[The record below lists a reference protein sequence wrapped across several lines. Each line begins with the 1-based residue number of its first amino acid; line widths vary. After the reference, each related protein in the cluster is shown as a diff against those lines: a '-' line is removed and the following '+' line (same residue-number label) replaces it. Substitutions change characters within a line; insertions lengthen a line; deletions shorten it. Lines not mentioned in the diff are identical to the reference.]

1 MPALRKPRFDYRYQL
16 KTELEALREHATLR
30 RVPTRKADRLLVATW
45 NVANL
50 GVHKRRPKDYAL
62 LSEVVGWFDVVAL
75 QEVNDD
81 LAGLRALQ
89 AQLPD
94 YYRVLF
100 SEATG
105 NEERGAFIYDSRKV
119 QLLEKVGRLAIP
131 PSQLARIKLPGST
144 QPFAGFDRGPYL
156 AAFEAGAFRFLL
168 VNVHLFYGSTSAT
181 DIERRSL
188 EAFAV
193 AYWADRRRKDKHAF
207 TTDII
212 ALGDF
217 NLPRIHPTDP
227 IFKALTSRGLVLRKP
242 ELREHLSVVGGSSLG
257 GHKSRSFPA
266 RRPSSRQATSSTST
280 TRSSAASGATP
291 TGPTRSSSTTS
302 ATTSPTTAPCGP
314 RWRSDGPDGS
324 ATAPLPMDTSP
335 SRASFFG

>member
-1 MPALRKPRFDYRYQL
+1 MPAFPKPRFDYRYRL
-16 KTELEALREHATLR
+16 DTEVKALRDHARVRGVPAR
-30 RVPTRKADRLLVATW
+30 RPDRLLIATW

-50 GVHKRRPKDYAL
+50 GVQKRREKDYAL
-62 LSEVVGWFDVVAL
+62 LAEIVGWFDVIAL

-81 LAGLRALQ
+81 LTGLRALQ
-89 AQLPD
+89 AALPD
-94 YYRVLF
+94 SYRILF

-105 NEERGAFIYDSRKV
+105 NQERGAFIYDSRKIK
-119 QLLEKVGRLAIP
+119 LLEKVGRLAIP
-131 PSQLARIKLPGST
+131 PAQLGRIKLPGSS

-156 AAFEAGAFRFLL
+156 AAFEAGPFRFLL
-168 VNVHLFYGSTSAT
+168 VNVHLFYGSTSRK

-193 AYWADRRRKDKHAF
+193 AYWADQRRKDKHAF

-217 NLPRIHPTDP
+217 NLPRIDPADP

-257 GHKSRSFPA
+257 GHKHYDQVAFFPSETTELEATDVFDFDNAVFRGLWNNPA
-266 RRPSSRQATSSTST
+266 RTDKQFLDYVRYYLTDHRPLWAQMAI
-280 TRSSAASGATP
+280 
-291 TGPTRSSSTTS
+291 
-302 ATTSPTTAPCGP
+302 
-314 RWRSDGPDGS
+314 
-324 ATAPLPMDTSP
+324 
-335 SRASFFG
+335 